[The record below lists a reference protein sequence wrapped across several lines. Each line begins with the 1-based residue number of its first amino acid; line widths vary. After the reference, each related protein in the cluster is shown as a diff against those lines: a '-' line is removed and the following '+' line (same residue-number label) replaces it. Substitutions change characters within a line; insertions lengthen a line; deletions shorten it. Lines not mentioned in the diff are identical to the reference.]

1 MRTKDFDEKE
11 ALDKAVQLFW
21 HKGYNGT
28 SMQDVLDNLGLSRS
42 SLYRAF
48 TDKHTLYLK
57 ALANYQQ
64 FSFSEIR
71 SVINEGDT
79 AKETIRKI
87 LDFIADVVLSDEQ
100 HKGCFMLNSE
110 VEISLHDKVVHDM
123 VVSSDQNLEDFFFH
137 VLKKGQKNG
146 GISKAQ
152 DARAMARFFLNT
164 AKGIRVTAKSNSD
177 KEVFRD
183 IIALSLNAVN

>member
-1 MRTKDFDEKE
+1 MRTKEFDEKE
-11 ALDKAVQLFW
+11 ALGKAMQLFW

-28 SMQDVLDNLGLSRS
+28 SMQDVLDTLGLSRS
-42 SLYRAF
+42 SLYRTF
-48 TDKHTLYLK
+48 TDKHTLFLK

-64 FSFSEIR
+64 FSSSEIKN
-71 SVINEGDT
+71 VIDEDDT
-79 AKETIRKI
+79 AKETIKK
-87 LDFIADVVLSDEQ
+87 LLNFIAEVVLHDEQ

-123 VVSSDQNLEDFFFH
+123 VLESDRDIEDIFYH

-146 GISKAQ
+146 EISKTQ
-152 DARAMARFFLNT
+152 DPRAMARFFLNT

-177 KEVFRD
+177 KEVFKD
-183 IIALSLNAVN
+183 IISLALIILN